1 MAEVS
6 FDKAVEIVR
15 QWGDLPAAHAEHYR
29 TAPANRRPKLLAAL
43 IRDSAKERM
52 AWDAVSRIAV
62 RLLRDRERL
71 PDELSLWLADTLREP
86 RERPEEDLQERNRAI
101 VKAVRLLVE
110 SYGFHPTRN
119 GAISGRCCSEGG
131 SACDVVGIACKLP
144 VGYKAVE
151 RVWWGFTS
159 WYGEEITEAEYRWL
173 GWRLFD
179 GPKEPGNK

>member
-52 AWDAVSRIAV
+52 AWDAVSLIAV
-62 RLLRDRERL
+62 RVLRDRERL
-71 PDELSLWLADTLREP
+71 PDELSPWLADTLDKT
-86 RERPEEDLQERNRAI
+86 RERPKEDLQERNRAI
-101 VKAVRLLVE
+101 VKAVRLLVD

-119 GAISGRCCSEGG
+119 GAGKCCSEGG
-131 SACDVVGIACKLP
+131 SACDVVGHRVQAPDRLQDSREGLGGLHELVRRRDHGSGTQM
-144 VGYKAVE
+144 VGLAPL
-151 RVWWGFTS
+151 RRS
-159 WYGEEITEAEYRWL
+159 
-173 GWRLFD
+173 
-179 GPKEPGNK
+179 